1 MENELTPNSI
11 STALYMNEI
20 KKCHMPTKAW
30 KMNILYAGL
39 ATTALPLELSIFFA
53 VGQLN

>member
-20 KKCHMPTKAW
+20 MKCHMPTKAW